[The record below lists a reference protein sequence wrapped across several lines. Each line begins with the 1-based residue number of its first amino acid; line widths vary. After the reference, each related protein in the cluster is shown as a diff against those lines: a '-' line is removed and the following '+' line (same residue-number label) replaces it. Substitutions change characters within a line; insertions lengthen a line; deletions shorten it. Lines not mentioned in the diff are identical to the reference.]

1 VVQSPVSSS
10 GGLSAV
16 KWGALAIAKPT
27 FAILGAGAIGT
38 IVGAHL
44 AHAGHSVLILARGQ
58 RARQIEQYGLRIKGL
73 RTLSQPVAVLSN
85 ASQFEG
91 AEILLVAVKARGTAA
106 ALEGIRHADIEV
118 ALSLQNG
125 VSKDENM
132 VDVWGAG
139 RVLGALADTSGELLD
154 DGEVLFT
161 RNERLSLG
169 ELSGV
174 LSARAQ
180 RIAKC
185 INDAGVHASAV
196 VNIQGLEWSKFAAWT
211 GLMALSIITR
221 APTWKYLIDANTAL
235 LVTRLVREI
244 ARLAA
249 SCGIPLSDEAPLP
262 VQSISQHS
270 EAEAISLIQT
280 VGERFRTTAPGH
292 IMSSLQDL
300 RAGRHLELEETLGYA
315 LHKAD
320 ELEISLPVLGALYP
334 LLVGIDA
341 IECRPGS
348 G

>member
-1 VVQSPVSSS
+1 MQF
-10 GGLSAV
+10 
-16 KWGALAIAKPT
+16 GALAIAKPT

-38 IVGAHL
+38 IIGAHL
-44 AHAGHSVLILARGQ
+44 AHAGHSVLMLARGK

-73 RTLSQPVAVLSN
+73 RAMSQPVTVLSN
-85 ASQFEG
+85 PSQFEG

-106 ALEGIRHADIEV
+106 ALEGIRHADIDV
-118 ALSLQNG
+118 AFSLQNG
-125 VSKDENM
+125 ISKDENM
-132 VDVWGAG
+132 AAVWGAG

-174 LSARAQ
+174 LGARAQ

-196 VNIQGLEWSKFAAWT
+196 VNIHSLEWSKFAAWT

-235 LVTRLVREI
+235 LMTRLVREI

-249 SCGIPLSDEAPLP
+249 GCGIPLSDEAPLP

-300 RAGRHLELEETLGYA
+300 RAGRQLELDETLGYA
-315 LHKAD
+315 LRKAD
-320 ELEISLPVLGALYP
+320 GLEISLPVLAALYP

-341 IECRPGS
+341 IECRSGS